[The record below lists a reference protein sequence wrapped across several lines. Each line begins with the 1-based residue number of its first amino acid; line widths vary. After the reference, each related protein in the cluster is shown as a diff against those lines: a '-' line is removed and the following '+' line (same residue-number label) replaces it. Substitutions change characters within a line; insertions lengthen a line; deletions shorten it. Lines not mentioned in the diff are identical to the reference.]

1 MSTVPWSAHYFW
13 DIGVSVLEH
22 AATVLLG
29 FVLIIVGLALGVTM
43 IMLPVGLPLGLL
55 GVLLVIVGLFA
66 RLDSERP

>member
-1 MSTVPWSAHYFW
+1 MATVPWSAHHFW

-22 AATVLLG
+22 AATVILG

-55 GVLLVIVGLFA
+55 GVLLVIGGLFA